1 MENETVV
8 YNGSIYEIGK
18 PYLFGNAA
26 NRWEYGILIGIGP
39 RFKNPFYT
47 KFQQWPFIKEI
58 HYTNKGTITAV
69 PLELVNGNAY
79 MFSYHADIK
88 PVVGIYNDAT
98 GQLIT
103 NQSIYLT
110 KLCTNIREMTVK
122 EGD

>member
-1 MENETVV
+1 MGNKTVV

-79 MFSYHADIK
+79 MFWHHVYQKLI
-88 PVVGIYNDAT
+88 VGVYNDGT
-98 GQLIT
+98 GEFIT
-103 NQSIYLT
+103 NHSSIST
-110 KLCTNIREMTVK
+110 INCTDIREMTVK
-122 EGD
+122 ETK